1 MKIIAAWH
9 ILWRITSIYSIFI
22 NPFEIHPWFLLLL
35 KAKMPYQFHDCFFLT
50 ELNKIDEFI
59 IKLVSMLISHS
70 LRKWAAIA
78 MKILSGSV
86 KLYFFKWTNMGQQ
99 HYLIIFP
106 RYCFSRFFISLLR
119 WWHFARFMCIFSFVF
134 IYVIALCCC
143 LTRPFFHIA

>member
-1 MKIIAAWH
+1 MENYIDIFDIHK
-9 ILWRITSIYSIFI
+9 SIWNSYMIFVVVESENAVSIPRLFFP
-22 NPFEIHPWFLLLL
+22 PFENRLYFI
-35 KAKMPYQFHDCFFLT
+35 T

-143 LTRPFFHIA
+143 LTRPFSHIT